1 MKVIAYC
8 ALHYG
13 TDYLEWAIRSVIDH
27 IEEFHV
33 IYTPIGSHGH
43 RTDRACPDSRDDLY
57 AAALRGAGDK
67 LRWHEGTWPYEGAQ
81 RESIHE
87 YAPDAD
93 VILVVDADEI
103 WPVYYVHSAANLI
116 AMNWEHGIDRP
127 PQVREYRLPMVHFW
141 RSFNRAILHDPAYPV
156 RIIFPKA
163 PPGEYTFRAYKV
175 KDDSQLPGE
184 PLYIAHLGYA
194 QRSEIVEYKQHTHGH
209 KMEWRRD
216 VDWFNDKFLAN
227 AQHDTH
233 PVGSEYWNPETVNP
247 WDYLPEFMRSHPYAD
262 MDVIP

>member
-1 MKVIAYC
+1 MRVVSYT

-13 TDYLEWAIRSVIDH
+13 LDFLEYAIRSVIDH
-27 IEEFHV
+27 VDEHHV

-93 VILVVDADEI
+93 VIIVVDSDEI
-103 WPVYYVHSAANLI
+103 WPDGL
-116 AMNWEHGIDRP
+116 
-127 PQVREYRLPMVHFW
+127 PQHAISRAFQYEVDQWRVPMVHFW
-141 RSFNRAILHDPAYPV
+141 RSFNRAIIHDPAYPV
-156 RIIFPKA
+156 RVLRPKA
-163 PPGEYTFRAYKV
+163 ANHKEFYLDLHRSPEDLMRGLGLKR
-175 KDDSQLPGE
+175 Q
-184 PLYIAHLGYA
+184 IAHMGYA
-194 QRSEIVEYKQHTHGH
+194 QRSELVEYKQHTHGH

>member
-1 MKVIAYC
+1 MKVVSYT

-13 TDYLEWAIRSVIDH
+13 LDYLEYAIRSVIDH
-27 IEEFHV
+27 VDEHHV

-81 RESIHE
+81 RESIHQ

-93 VILVVDADEI
+93 VILVVDADEVWQEKLVKRI
-103 WPVYYVHSAANLI
+103 IEHSGSVVYTMPKRAI
-116 AMNWEHGIDRP
+116 
-127 PQVREYRLPMVHFW
+127 RLPMIHYW
-141 RSFNRAILHDPAYPV
+141 RSFQKAILHDPAYPV
-156 RIIFPKA
+156 RVIYPRIKD
-163 PPGEYTFRAYKV
+163 GEDCWTGWG
-175 KDDSQLPGE
+175 L
-184 PLYIAHLGYA
+184 INHLGYA
-194 QRSEIVEYKQHTHGH
+194 IRSELCEYKQHTHGH

-227 AQHDTH
+227 AQADTH

>member
-1 MKVIAYC
+1 MKVVSYT

-13 TDYLEWAIRSVIDH
+13 LDYLEWAIKSVIDH
-27 IEEFHV
+27 VDEHHV

-43 RTDRACPDSRDDLY
+43 RTDRTCPDSRDELY

-81 RESIHE
+81 RESIHQ

-93 VILVVDADEI
+93 VILVVDADEVWGEGLAEEAI
-103 WPVYYVHSAANLI
+103 KYAGGRH
-116 AMNWEHGIDRP
+116 
-127 PQVREYRLPMVHFW
+127 RLPMVHYW
-141 RSFNRAILHDPAYPV
+141 RSFHRAIVRDPAYPV
-156 RIIFPKA
+156 RVITPNSTH
-163 PPGEYTFRAYKV
+163 EQTR
-175 KDDSQLPGE
+175 
-184 PLYIAHLGYA
+184 LYSRVAKPHSWASDPSNGRWINHFGYA

-247 WDYLPEFMRSHPYAD
+247 WDYLPEFMRAHPYAD